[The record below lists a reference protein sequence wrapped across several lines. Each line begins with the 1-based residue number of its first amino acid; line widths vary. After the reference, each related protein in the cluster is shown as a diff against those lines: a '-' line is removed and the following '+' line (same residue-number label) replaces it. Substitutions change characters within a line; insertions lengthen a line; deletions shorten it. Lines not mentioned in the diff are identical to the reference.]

1 MATDSRDELNSVMEE
16 LTQLDQQIDHL
27 VARRNKLLKRK
38 KKLEKVLNPD
48 VPANPKVWDKT
59 DFSWSAHVDHV
70 RNTLFGIQSFRPLQL
85 EVINAVLSGVD
96 CIVIMPTGG
105 GKSLCF
111 QLPAFVTEG
120 FTLVVSPL
128 LSLMED
134 QLMALQQLNIHE
146 ASLLCA
152 STTPEQLK
160 AVQDAMT
167 SPNRSMRLLYV
178 TPEKLAKS
186 KRFMNRLEKAYA
198 AKCLDR
204 IVIDEVHC
212 CSQWG
217 HDFRPD
223 YKFLGVMKR
232 QFPGVPILGLT
243 ATATQ
248 DVVDDVLKMLSI
260 PNAVI
265 FRAPLNRPNLI
276 YEVHSKPANTDAAM
290 DKICSVISSRFT
302 GQSGIIYCLSQKET
316 EEVASQLRKR
326 QIAAHC
332 YHANMD
338 TKTRSQVHHEWAKN
352 ELQVV
357 VATVAFGMGI
367 DKPDVRFVIHHS
379 MSKSLEN
386 YYQESGRAGRD
397 IVGPAYCLLFVSF
410 ADVFRHST
418 MVFTEQTGL
427 DKLYAMAGYAFDLT
441 QCRRHLIAQHFSEQ
455 WTSVECNQMCDHC
468 QETDKTSLVK
478 TDISQYVHQL
488 LSILSNAKSCN
499 QRLTPLKLLEAW
511 SGRGSTALRVNGANA
526 AVNMEKSEAE
536 RIIVQL
542 LIRQYLREDFHF
554 TPYSTICYVTAGDRS
569 DMLVLPEHRVMMN
582 LCATS
587 AVTTSVGS
595 CDTNDQHTAGKT
607 KVKRNS
613 IGAEH
618 IRKKKRVMLPCDNE
632 ADSPCPSPVVIDDDS
647 DQ

>member
-1 MATDSRDELNSVMEE
+1 MATNSRDELKSVMEE
-16 LTQLDQQIDHL
+16 LTELDQQIDYL

-38 KKLEKVLNPD
+38 KRLEKILNPD
-48 VPANPKVWDKT
+48 IPANPKEWDKM
-59 DFSWSAHVDHV
+59 DFSWSARVELV
-70 RNTLFGIQSFRPLQL
+70 RNTLFGIQRFRPLQL

-96 CIVIMPTGG
+96 CIIIMPTGG

-152 STTPEQLK
+152 STTPQQLK

-232 QFPGVPILGLT
+232 QFPGVPIVGLT

-248 DVVDDVLKMLSI
+248 NVVDDVMKMLSI

-265 FRAPLNRPNLI
+265 FRAPLNRSNLI

-290 DKICSVISSRFT
+290 DKICSVITSRFA

-338 TKTRSQVHHEWAKN
+338 TETRSHVHHEWAKN

-410 ADVFRHST
+410 TDLFRHST

-427 DKLYAMAGYAFDLT
+427 DKLYAMAGYAFDLMH
-441 QCRRHLIAQHFSEQ
+441 CRRQLIAQHFSEQ

-468 QETDKTSLVK
+468 QETDKTSVVK
-478 TDISQYVHQL
+478 RDISAYVHQL

-511 SGRGSTALRVNGANA
+511 SGRGSTALRVKGADA
-526 AVNMEKSEAE
+526 ASNMEKTEAE
-536 RIIVQL
+536 QIIVQL

-554 TPYSTICYVTAGDRS
+554 TPYSTISYIIPGDRS
-569 DMLVLPEHRVMMN
+569 DLLALREHRIMMN

-587 AVTTSVGS
+587 AVTNSVNC
-595 CDTNDQHTAGKT
+595 CDPNDQQATEKT
-607 KVKRNS
+607 KVKRNRDMS
-613 IGAEH
+613 AGADSVK
-618 IRKKKRVMLPCDNE
+618 KKKRVMLPCDN
-632 ADSPCPSPVVIDDDS
+632 AVDSPVVIDDDS